1 MTGEDHWKTV
11 MAAVPATDYGKD
23 TGRLKYTTE
32 HVQIIE
38 RHSRQ
43 TGKLGMDILID
54 EWGTSGR
61 VRPTCEVKGVCFCLQ
76 LLFDIC
82 LCILQAISTR
92 VATKI

>member
-1 MTGEDHWKTV
+1 

-61 VRPTCEVKGVCFCLQ
+61 VRPTCEVKGLVFVYNYFLTSVFAYCKHSQPELQ
-76 LLFDIC
+76 RRFKESNIEG
-82 LCILQAISTR
+82 
-92 VATKI
+92 KG